1 MTNATVR
8 SGDQPATRNVDED
21 FLVEATDIVK
31 VFHSRG
37 GGRRASKDEVRAVD
51 GVSLSI
57 REGEMF
63 GLVGESGSG
72 KTTFG
77 QSILRMHEPTSGS
90 VRFRGEEIL
99 GLSRGQLRRLRPR
112 MQYVFQDPFS
122 ALNPR
127 LSIAAAIGEPMRAHG
142 LATGNDERDR
152 VIDVLAQCG
161 MEADALDRYPH
172 EFSGGQRQRIV
183 IARAMALRPEFV
195 VADEP
200 VSALDVSVQG
210 QIVNLLCDLRDQ
222 QHTSFL
228 FISHDLSVV
237 EHMCTAVAIMYRGV
251 VVEQGTRDQ
260 IFTDPRHPYT
270 QELLAAVPIAD
281 PRERGRRRGRR
292 ASREWDDRTAPR
304 AALRDI
310 GDGHLLAL

>member
-1 MTNATVR
+1 MSAPVIEE
-8 SGDQPATRNVDED
+8 P
-21 FLVEATDIVK
+21 LVEATDIVK
-31 VFHSRG
+31 HFVSRG
-37 GGRRASKDEVRAVD
+37 DGRGGKKRTVKAVD
-51 GVSLSI
+51 GVTLRI

-77 QSILRMHEPTSGS
+77 QSLLRMHEPTSGS

-99 GLSRGQLRRLRPR
+99 GLGKKELRRLRPK

-142 LATGNDERDR
+142 LATKQDERDR
-152 VIDVLAQCG
+152 VIEVLEQCG
-161 MEADALDRYPH
+161 MEEDALDRYPH

-183 IARAMALRPEFV
+183 IARAMALQPEFV

-210 QIVNLLCDLRDQ
+210 QIVNLLTDLREQ
-222 QHTSFL
+222 RRTSFL

-237 EHMCTAVAIMYRGV
+237 EHMCTSVAIMYRGQI
-251 VVEQGTRDQ
+251 VEQGTRDQ
-260 IFTDPRHPYT
+260 IFGAAQHPYT

-281 PRERGRRRGRR
+281 PRQRGKRRGRR
-292 ASREWDDRTAPR
+292 ASREWDDPD
-304 AALRDI
+304 ALRPELRDV
-310 GDGHLLAL
+310 GDGHLVALPGS

>member
-1 MTNATVR
+1 MTDA
-8 SGDQPATRNVDED
+8 P
-21 FLVEATDIVK
+21 LVEATDIVK
-31 VFHSRG
+31 HFVSRG
-37 GGRRASKDEVRAVD
+37 EGRGAKKRTVKAVD
-51 GVSLSI
+51 GVTLRI

-77 QSILRMHEPTSGS
+77 QSLLRMHEPTSGS

-99 GLSRGQLRRLRPR
+99 GLGKKELRRLRPK

-127 LSIAAAIGEPMRAHG
+127 LSIAAAIGEPMRTHG
-142 LATGNDERDR
+142 LATKHDERDR
-152 VIDVLAQCG
+152 VIEVLEQCG
-161 MEADALDRYPH
+161 MEEDALDRYPH

-183 IARAMALRPEFV
+183 IARAMALQPEFV

-210 QIVNLLCDLRDQ
+210 QIVNLLTDLRDHQ
-222 QHTSFL
+222 RTSFL

-237 EHMCTAVAIMYRGV
+237 EHMCTSVAIMYRGQI
-251 VVEQGTRDQ
+251 VEQGTRDQ
-260 IFTDPRHPYT
+260 IFGAAQHPYT

-281 PRERGRRRGRR
+281 PRQRGKRRGRR
-292 ASREWDDRTAPR
+292 VNREWDDPDAPR
-304 AALRDI
+304 PALRDV
-310 GDGHLLAL
+310 GDGHLVALPESASGR

>member
-1 MTNATVR
+1 MEE
-8 SGDQPATRNVDED
+8 P
-21 FLVEATDIVK
+21 LVEATDIVK
-31 VFHSRG
+31 HFVSRG
-37 GGRRASKDEVRAVD
+37 DGRGGKKRTVKAVD
-51 GVSLSI
+51 GVTLSI

-77 QSILRMHEPTSGS
+77 QSLLRMHEPTSGS

-99 GLSRGQLRRLRPR
+99 GLGKKDLRRLRPK

-142 LATGNDERDR
+142 LAGRHDERDR
-152 VIDVLAQCG
+152 VIEVLEQCG
-161 MEADALDRYPH
+161 MEQDAMDRYPH

-183 IARAMALRPEFV
+183 IARAMALQPEFV

-210 QIVNLLCDLRDQ
+210 QIVNLLTDLREQ
-222 QHTSFL
+222 RRTSFL

-237 EHMCTAVAIMYRGV
+237 EHMCTSVAIMYRGQI
-251 VVEQGTRDQ
+251 VEQGTRDQ
-260 IFTDPRHPYT
+260 IFGSPQHPYT

-281 PRERGRRRGRR
+281 PRQRGRRRGRR
-292 ASREWDDRTAPR
+292 VSRDWDDPD
-304 AALRDI
+304 AARPTLQDV
-310 GDGHLLAL
+310 GDGHLVALPGASGS

>member
-1 MTNATVR
+1 MSGAAAVGESVAQQTV
-8 SGDQPATRNVDED
+8 V
-21 FLVEATDIVK
+21 LEATDVVK
-31 VFHSRG
+31 HFTSRG
-37 GGRRASKDEVRAVD
+37 EGHGAAKQTVKAVD
-51 GVSLSI
+51 GVTLRI

-77 QSILRMHEPTSGS
+77 QSVLRMHEPTSGS

-99 GLSRGQLRRLRPR
+99 GLRTRELRRLRPK
-112 MQYVFQDPFS
+112 MQYIFQDPFG

-127 LSIAAAIGEPMRAHG
+127 LSVAAAIGEPMRAHG
-142 LATGNDERDR
+142 LASRNDERDR
-152 VIDVLAQCG
+152 VAEVLEQCG
-161 MEADALDRYPH
+161 MEADAMDRYPH

-210 QIVNLLCDLRDQ
+210 QIVNLLTDLRDQ
-222 QHTSFL
+222 QRTSFL

-237 EHMCTAVAIMYRGV
+237 EHMCTSVAIMYRGRI
-251 VVEQGTRDQ
+251 VEQGTRDQ
-260 IFTDPRHPYT
+260 IFADARHPYT

-281 PRERGRRRGRR
+281 PHQRGRRRGRVVT
-292 ASREWDDRTAPR
+292 REWDDPDAERP
-304 AALRDI
+304 ALVDV
-310 GDGHLLAL
+310 GDGHLVALPGS

>member
-1 MTNATVR
+1 MSTTTE
-8 SGDQPATRNVDED
+8 P
-21 FLVEATDIVK
+21 LVEATDIVK
-31 VFHSRG
+31 HFVTSSRSARRSRG
-37 GGRRASKDEVRAVD
+37 DDRGGQKRTVKAVD
-51 GVSLSI
+51 GVTLRI

-77 QSILRMHEPTSGS
+77 QALLRMHEPTSGS

-99 GLSRGQLRRLRPR
+99 ELGRKDLRRLRPK

-142 LATGNDERDR
+142 LAGKHDERDR
-152 VIDVLAQCG
+152 VVEVLAQCG

-210 QIVNLLCDLRDQ
+210 QIVNLLTDLRDRQ
-222 QHTSFL
+222 RTSFL

-237 EHMCTAVAIMYRGV
+237 EHMCTSVAIMYRGRI
-251 VVEQGTRDQ
+251 VEQGTRDQ
-260 IFTDPRHPYT
+260 IFGSPQHPYT
-270 QELLAAVPIAD
+270 RELLAAVPIAD
-281 PRERGRRRGRR
+281 PRQRGRRRGRR
-292 ASREWDDRTAPR
+292 VSREWDEQDAPR
-304 AALRDI
+304 PALQDV
-310 GDGHLLAL
+310 GDGHLVALPGTGR